1 MKIDLTKISEDEF
14 SVQPTVIA
22 GETCYL
28 INPQPWFHDW
38 TQDNLHLRSSV
49 WNSSGEL
56 ISASYKKFFNL
67 EEKPAIDPIEPHLSK
82 LNFLDKLD
90 GSTLIVS
97 KYKGELI
104 LRTRGTVSYTLMPN
118 AADIQVFLEKY
129 KTFFDLL
136 GKFET
141 LELSYIF
148 EWVSPGNVIVLR
160 YGPEPRL
167 YLTNVIS
174 HSDYSLTSQAAL
186 DDLAKLYGLERPTYY
201 SSSTIPELIN
211 LVKDREDIEG
221 CCVYYNND
229 QNIRKVKSLAYLK
242 LHAYRTNLSLKA
254 VAELF
259 IEQGFPSRSDFE
271 SYIENTFDFESLQA
285 SEQYLNS
292 LFEFNQKVQDE
303 ITVAVSFV
311 SNNQHLTQKDFAV
324 LLQKEHTTN
333 VQKMCFCLRSK
344 GKIPEEFLGKRLLTL
359 VQEGV

>member
-1 MKIDLTKISEDEF
+1 MKVDLTKISEDEF

-22 GETCYL
+22 GEICYL

-38 TQDNLHLRSSV
+38 TQDNLHFRSSV
-49 WNSSGEL
+49 WNSEGEL

-104 LRTRGTVSYTLMPN
+104 LRTRGTVSYKLMPN
-118 AADIQVFLEKY
+118 AKDVPEFLEKY
-129 KTFFDLL
+129 KQFFSALDLH
-136 GKFET
+136 ET
-141 LELSYIF
+141 LEMSYIF

-160 YGPEPRL
+160 YGSEPKL

-174 HSDYSLTSQAAL
+174 HNDYTLTSQVAL
-186 DDLAKLYGLERPTYY
+186 DGIAKLYGLERPSYY
-201 SSSTIPELIN
+201 QSNNISELVN
-211 LVKDREDIEG
+211 LIKDREDIEG

-229 QNIRKVKSLAYLK
+229 QNIRKVKSLVYLK
-242 LHAYRTNLSLKA
+242 LHAYRTNLSLKSIC
-254 VAELF
+254 ELF
-259 IEQGFPSRSDFE
+259 IDQAFPSRSDFE
-271 SYIENTFDFESLQA
+271 AYIESTFDFESLQA

-292 LFEFNQKVQDE
+292 LFEFNQKMQDE
-303 ITVAVSFV
+303 ITVAATFV
-311 SNNQHLTQKDFAV
+311 SNHQHLAQKDFAV
-324 LLQKEHTTN
+324 LLQKEHTTS

-359 VQEGV
+359 VQEGA